1 MILPKNYSI
10 WLAVDYN
17 GIEKAFWYKPKRCK
31 KMENGGVIKCFFRME
46 ALRNSSEE
54 NLLGM
59 TNLLNLKKKI
69 YADSYHV
76 TLDANFQDDLGCDS
90 LDAIEILMEAERE
103 FGVTIPDDRIEHIK
117 TVREAIDLIME
128 LDSI

>member
-1 MILPKNYSI
+1 MRKLVRTEVEGKF
-10 WLAVDYN
+10 
-17 GIEKAFWYKPKRCK
+17 IEL
-31 KMENGGVIKCFFRME
+31 V
-46 ALRNSSEE
+46 SE
-54 NLLGM
+54 
-59 TNLLNLKKKI
+59 KI
-69 YADSYHV
+69 GADIFNV

-103 FGVTIPDDRIEHIK
+103 FGVAIPDDRIEHIK

>member
-1 MILPKNYSI
+1 MGKLVRTEVEGKF
-10 WLAVDYN
+10 
-17 GIEKAFWYKPKRCK
+17 IEL
-31 KMENGGVIKCFFRME
+31 V
-46 ALRNSSEE
+46 SE
-54 NLLGM
+54 
-59 TNLLNLKKKI
+59 KV
-69 YADSYHV
+69 YADSYNV

-103 FGVTIPDDRIEHIK
+103 FGVVIPDDRIEHIK

>member
-1 MILPKNYSI
+1 MGKLVRTEVEGKF
-10 WLAVDYN
+10 
-17 GIEKAFWYKPKRCK
+17 IEL
-31 KMENGGVIKCFFRME
+31 V
-46 ALRNSSEE
+46 SEKVY
-54 NLLGM
+54 
-59 TNLLNLKKKI
+59 T
-69 YADSYHV
+69 DSYNV

-103 FGVTIPDDRIEHIK
+103 FGITIPDDKIEHIK

>member
-1 MILPKNYSI
+1 MGKLVRTEVESKF
-10 WLAVDYN
+10 
-17 GIEKAFWYKPKRCK
+17 IEL
-31 KMENGGVIKCFFRME
+31 V
-46 ALRNSSEE
+46 SE
-54 NLLGM
+54 
-59 TNLLNLKKKI
+59 KV
-69 YADSYHV
+69 YADSYNV

-103 FGVTIPDDRIEHIK
+103 FGITIPDNRIEHIN

>member
-1 MILPKNYSI
+1 MGKLVRTEVEGKFIELVSEK
-10 WLAVDYN
+10 VD
-17 GIEKAFWYKPKRCK
+17 
-31 KMENGGVIKCFFRME
+31 
-46 ALRNSSEE
+46 
-54 NLLGM
+54 
-59 TNLLNLKKKI
+59 
-69 YADSYHV
+69 ADIFNV
-76 TLDANFQDDLGCDS
+76 TLDANFQDDLGFDS

>member
-1 MILPKNYSI
+1 MGKLVRTEVEGKFIELVSEK
-10 WLAVDYN
+10 VD
-17 GIEKAFWYKPKRCK
+17 
-31 KMENGGVIKCFFRME
+31 
-46 ALRNSSEE
+46 
-54 NLLGM
+54 
-59 TNLLNLKKKI
+59 
-69 YADSYHV
+69 ADIFNV

-103 FGVTIPDDRIEHIK
+103 FGITIPDDRIEHIK

>member
-1 MILPKNYSI
+1 MGKLVRTEVEGKFIELVSEK
-10 WLAVDYN
+10 VD
-17 GIEKAFWYKPKRCK
+17 
-31 KMENGGVIKCFFRME
+31 
-46 ALRNSSEE
+46 
-54 NLLGM
+54 
-59 TNLLNLKKKI
+59 
-69 YADSYHV
+69 ADIFNV

-103 FGVTIPDDRIEHIK
+103 FGVVIPDDRIEHIK